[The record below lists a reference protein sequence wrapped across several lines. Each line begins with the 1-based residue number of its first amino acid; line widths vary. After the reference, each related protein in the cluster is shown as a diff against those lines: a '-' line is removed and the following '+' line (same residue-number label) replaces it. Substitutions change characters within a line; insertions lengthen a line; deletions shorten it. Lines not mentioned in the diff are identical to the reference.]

1 MVQSAGT
8 RRKSV
13 QKITTFLWFDNE
25 AEEAAKFYTS
35 IFSDSR
41 IKEVSRYGEAGPGPK
56 GSVMVVTLELQGQ
69 EFMLL
74 NGGPDYKFTEAIS
87 LMINCESQEEI
98 DRFWAKLT
106 DGGEEGPCGW
116 LKDRYGVSWQV
127 TPRVLLEMQ
136 RDPDR
141 ERVNRVVKAML
152 QMGKIDIKALE
163 DAYAEVGARR

>member
-1 MVQSAGT
+1 
-8 RRKSV
+8 V
-13 QKITTFLWFDNE
+13 QKITTFLWFDKE

-74 NGGPDYKFTEAIS
+74 NGGPEFKFTEAIS

>member
-1 MVQSAGT
+1 M
-8 RRKSV
+8 
-13 QKITTFLWFDNE
+13 QKITTFLWFDKE

-74 NGGPDYKFTEAIS
+74 NGGPEFKFTEAIS

>member
-1 MVQSAGT
+1 M
-8 RRKSV
+8 
-13 QKITTFLWFDNE
+13 QKITTFLWFDKE

-74 NGGPDYKFTEAIS
+74 NGGPEFKFTEAIS

-141 ERVNRVVKAML
+141 ERANRVVKAML

-163 DAYAEVGARR
+163 DAYAEVGARRV

>member
-1 MVQSAGT
+1 M
-8 RRKSV
+8 
-13 QKITTFLWFDNE
+13 QKITTFLWFDKE

-74 NGGPDYKFTEAIS
+74 NGGPEYKFTEAIS

-98 DRFWAKLT
+98 DRFWARLT

-141 ERVNRVVKAML
+141 ERANRVVNAML
-152 QMGKIDIKALE
+152 QMHKIDIKALE

>member
-1 MVQSAGT
+1 M
-8 RRKSV
+8 
-13 QKITTFLWFDNE
+13 QKITTFLWFDKE

-41 IKEVSRYGEAGPGPK
+41 IKEVSRYGEAGPGPM

-74 NGGPDYKFTEAIS
+74 NGGPEFKFTEAIS

-98 DRFWAKLT
+98 DRFWAKLS

>member
-1 MVQSAGT
+1 
-8 RRKSV
+8 
-13 QKITTFLWFDNE
+13 
-25 AEEAAKFYTS
+25 
-35 IFSDSR
+35 
-41 IKEVSRYGEAGPGPK
+41 
-56 GSVMVVTLELQGQ
+56 
-69 EFMLL
+69 
-74 NGGPDYKFTEAIS
+74 
-87 LMINCESQEEI
+87 MINCESQEEI
-98 DRFWAKLT
+98 DRFWAKLS

-141 ERVNRVVKAML
+141 ERANRVVKAML

>member
-1 MVQSAGT
+1 M
-8 RRKSV
+8 
-13 QKITTFLWFDNE
+13 QKITTFLWFDKE

-74 NGGPDYKFTEAIS
+74 NGGPEFKFTEAIS

-98 DRFWAKLT
+98 DRFWAKLS

-141 ERVNRVVKAML
+141 ERANRVVKAML

-163 DAYAEVGARR
+163 DAYAEVGARRV